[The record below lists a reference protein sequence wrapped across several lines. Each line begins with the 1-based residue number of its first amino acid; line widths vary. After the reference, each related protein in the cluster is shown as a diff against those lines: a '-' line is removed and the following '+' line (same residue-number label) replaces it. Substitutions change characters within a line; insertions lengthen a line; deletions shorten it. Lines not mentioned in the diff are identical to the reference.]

1 MTDAALI
8 DRAVPDAFTLAAA
21 VRRRDYW
28 EVRRI
33 LHGRTAGD
41 VPQRRMYA
49 LVIVLA
55 AAVPDDVPLGDLLE
69 WATQWPEPVTEQDAA
84 EHRAELARPQ

>member
-1 MTDAALI
+1 MTDADLV
-8 DRAVPDAFTLAAA
+8 DRAVPDALALAGA

-28 EVRRI
+28 EIRRI
-33 LHGRTAGD
+33 LHRRTVGEHD
-41 VPQRRMYA
+41 QRRLYA

-69 WATQWPEPVTEQDAA
+69 WATHWPEPVTEEKAA
-84 EHRAELARPQ
+84 AHRAAIARQQ